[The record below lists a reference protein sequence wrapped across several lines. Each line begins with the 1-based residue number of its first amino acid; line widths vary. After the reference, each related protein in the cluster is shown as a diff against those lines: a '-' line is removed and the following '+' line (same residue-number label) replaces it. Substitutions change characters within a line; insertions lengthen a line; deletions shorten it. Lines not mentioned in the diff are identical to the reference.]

1 MSIGTFAYPM
11 PANEPV
17 LNHAPGSAEKKRLKE
32 VVAISSL
39 AIDLA
44 ISLIQS
50 DDGKQSDKISGD
62 AEESKS
68 KKSKKT
74 KKSVEGK

>member
-1 MSIGTFAYPM
+1 MSKLLNLLGLMTI
-11 PANEPV
+11 NE
-17 LNHAPGSAEKKRLKE
+17 HKKRLKE

-39 AIDLA
+39 VIDLA

-50 DDGKQSDKISGD
+50 DDGKQSDKTSGD

>member
-1 MSIGTFAYPM
+1 MSKL
-11 PANEPV
+11 
-17 LNHAPGSAEKKRLKE
+17 LNLLGLMTVKEHKKRLKE
-32 VVAISSL
+32 VVDISSL
-39 AIDLA
+39 LIDLA
-44 ISLIQS
+44 LSFIGS
-50 DDGKQSDKISGD
+50 DDGEQSDKISDD

>member
-1 MSIGTFAYPM
+1 MSKL
-11 PANEPV
+11 
-17 LNHAPGSAEKKRLKE
+17 LNSLGLMTIKEHKKRLK
-32 VVAISSL
+32 VVVDISSL
-39 AIDLA
+39 VIDLA

>member
-1 MSIGTFAYPM
+1 MSKL
-11 PANEPV
+11 
-17 LNHAPGSAEKKRLKE
+17 LNLLGLMTIKEHKRRLKE
-32 VVAISSL
+32 VVNISSL
-39 AIDLA
+39 LIDLA

>member
-1 MSIGTFAYPM
+1 MSKL
-11 PANEPV
+11 
-17 LNHAPGSAEKKRLKE
+17 LNLLGLMTIKEHKKRLKE